1 VSSTQDPHAHDAH
14 GGHGH
19 AAAPEEKDPL
29 WLAKGLV
36 MTAATGLFVWA
47 IFRVGM
53 PAGMPRGW
61 QAPMPSAPWTQA
73 STGHGGSQAPEH
85 GAAPAHGA
93 EASPLGA
100 MTERALPGGAQVRF
114 PEKGVEGAL
123 LAFVTDPARQVDKET
138 WFDFDRLVFV
148 TGSAA
153 IRPDS
158 QEQLSAVA
166 EILRAFPQVKLKVGG
181 YTDNVGDPA
190 LNQRL
195 SEERA
200 ATVRG
205 ALLNLGIAP
214 DRLAAEGYG
223 ERFPVGD
230 NATAEGRARNRR
242 ISMRVTD
249 K

>member
-1 VSSTQDPHAHDAH
+1 MEATPVSSTHSHDAHDAH
-14 GGHGH
+14 AGHGH

-29 WLAKGLV
+29 WLLKGLV
-36 MTAATGLFVWA
+36 MAAATALFLWA

-53 PAGMPRGW
+53 PAGMPKGW
-61 QAPMPSAPWTQA
+61 TAPPASAPWTA
-73 STGHGGSQAPEH
+73 GAPGHGGGH
-85 GAAPAHGA
+85 GHGDDA
-93 EASPLGA
+93 GPLGH
-100 MTERALPGGAQVRF
+100 MVERVLPGSIPVRF

-123 LAFVTDPARQVDKET
+123 LAFVTDPARAVDKET

-158 QEQLSAVA
+158 QDQLAAIA
-166 EILRAFPQVKLKVGG
+166 EILRAFPKVKLKVGG

-190 LNQRL
+190 SNQRL

-200 ATVRG
+200 ANVRG
-205 ALLNLGIAP
+205 ALVNLGVAA

-230 NATAEGRARNRR
+230 NATPEGRARNRR

>member
-1 VSSTQDPHAHDAH
+1 MSSTQTHDAH

-29 WLAKGLV
+29 WLLKGLV
-36 MTAATGLFVWA
+36 MTAATALFVWA

-61 QAPMPSAPWTQA
+61 TAPPASAPWTA
-73 STGHGGSQAPEH
+73 GAPGHGE
-85 GAAPAHGA
+85 GARA
-93 EASPLGA
+93 LGH
-100 MTERALPGGAQVRF
+100 MVERLLPGGAHVRF
-114 PEKGVEGAL
+114 PERGVEGAL
-123 LAFVTDPARQVDKET
+123 LGFVSDPARQVDRET

-158 QEQLSAVA
+158 QEQLAAVA
-166 EILRAFPQVKLKVGG
+166 EILRAFPRVKLKVGG

-200 ATVRG
+200 ANVRG
-205 ALLNLGIAP
+205 ALLNLGVAP

-242 ISMRVTD
+242 ISMRVTE

>member
-1 VSSTQDPHAHDAH
+1 MSSTHDHGAH

-29 WLAKGLV
+29 WLPKGLV
-36 MTAATGLFVWA
+36 MTVATVVFLWA
-47 IFRVGM
+47 VFKVGA

-61 QAPMPSAPWTQA
+61 TAPPSSPPFGAGP
-73 STGHGGSQAPEH
+73 HGGGGPS
-85 GAAPAHGA
+85 
-93 EASPLGA
+93 ASPLGHA
-100 MTERALPGGAQVRF
+100 VARALPGGIQVSF
-114 PEKGVEGAL
+114 PERGVEGAL
-123 LAFVTDPARQVDKET
+123 LAFITDAARPVDKET
-138 WFDFDRLVFV
+138 WFDFDRLLFV

-158 QEQLSAVA
+158 QDQLVTISQ
-166 EILRAFPQVKLKVGG
+166 ILRAFPQVKLKVGG

-190 LNQRL
+190 SNQRL

-200 ATVRG
+200 GNVRQ
-205 ALLNLGIAP
+205 ALVNLGVPA
-214 DRLAAEGYG
+214 DRLTAEGYG

-230 NATAEGRARNRR
+230 NATPEGRARNRR
-242 ISMRVTD
+242 ISMRVTE